1 MNKLFKVI
9 FLWAIVCSAQANN
22 ELIQLLSNMRTLQ
35 ASFQQFVVD
44 KTGAPSGP
52 KTLGTVFLE
61 RPGKLRWEITQ
72 PNKQLILITANK
84 FLLYD
89 VDLAQVTRREI
100 TKDNYNNPALLLYS
114 KPQVLEQLFV
124 IREQRTKNGIW
135 FELFPKKRTENMS
148 GYRSFKFHFVAGQ
161 LKAIDILD
169 NLGQCSKIYFTNIVL
184 NARVASSK
192 FIFTVPPKVDILDG

>member
-22 ELIQLLSNMRTLQ
+22 ELIQLLANMRTLQ
-35 ASFQQFVVD
+35 ANFQQFAVD

-61 RPGKLRWEITQ
+61 RPGKLRWEVTQ

-89 VDLAQVTRREI
+89 VDLAQVTRRKI

-114 KPQVLEQLFV
+114 KPQVLEQLFS
-124 IREQRTKNGIW
+124 IREQRTKNGIC
-135 FELFPKKRTENMS
+135 FELLPKKRTMS
-148 GYRSFKFHFVAGQ
+148 GYRSFKLHFIAGK
-161 LKAIDILD
+161 LKAIDVLD

-184 NARVASSK
+184 NAKIAVSK